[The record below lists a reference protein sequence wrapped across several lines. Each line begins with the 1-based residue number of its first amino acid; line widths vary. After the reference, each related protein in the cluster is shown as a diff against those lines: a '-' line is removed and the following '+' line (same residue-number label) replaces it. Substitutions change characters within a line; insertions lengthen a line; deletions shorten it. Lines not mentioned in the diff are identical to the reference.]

1 MRSCLIGSLLWKP
14 PMRCGCNSKKSMC
27 ITKRSEEKYE
37 LLKVELNEFKIKMFN
52 SNPNLNFTTATN
64 LVKQISTL

>member
-1 MRSCLIGSLLWKP
+1 
-14 PMRCGCNSKKSMC
+14 MRCGCNSKKSMC